1 MHLQDR
7 NAVVER
13 VVCKVLLGQPES
25 GLEALSLSEST
36 AASNQRS
43 GGQHHIAVALP

>member
-1 MHLQDR
+1 M
-7 NAVVER
+7 ER

-36 AASNQRS
+36 ATSNQRLAS
-43 GGQHHIAVALP
+43 QHDDAVALP

>member
-1 MHLQDR
+1 MQDR

-25 GLEALSLSEST
+25 GLEALNLSEST
-36 AASNQRS
+36 AASNQRLAR
-43 GGQHHIAVALP
+43 QRDNAVALL